1 MAQLNSA
8 GGRGTK
14 SGHPF
19 SGSGR
24 RQRLPRIP
32 QVALLLET
40 STEYGRGL
48 LRGILRYARLH
59 GPWSLSV
66 APGHLDQVLPNARS
80 WSGTGIIAR
89 IRSPETERQL
99 HAMRLPF
106 VASFVT
112 ESSPVSAAS
121 RYGEI
126 RTNSVAIARMGAT
139 YLVETG
145 LRHFA
150 FCGFANCHWS
160 TVREKSFREFLRDAG
175 YDCSTHRITSANW
188 MKRPNWMESWE
199 HEKPVMAKWLK
210 SLPKPVGIMACND
223 TCGTELL
230 QVCTTTG
237 LRVPDEVAVV
247 GVDND
252 EMMCELSDPPLSSI
266 ALDIEKAGYEA
277 AHLLDRLMSGRLA
290 AGQMVLVEPTHVATR
305 RSSDVIAQEDPLVA
319 RAMRFMR
326 ERSRHALSVTDVA
339 EEIGV
344 SRRTLERRFLRS
356 LGRTILDEIMRCHLT
371 RAKQLL
377 LETDL
382 PCYQIATLAGFG
394 SLKTF
399 YRCFSRNEQ
408 TTPLTFR
415 QRSAV
420 GTLRPGGSD
429 VSASKASSY
438 SDLSPQTGRLPG
450 VYLRIPV

>member
-1 MAQLNSA
+1 M
-8 GGRGTK
+8 
-14 SGHPF
+14 
-19 SGSGR
+19 
-24 RQRLPRIP
+24 QRLPRIP

-66 APGHLDQVLPNARS
+66 APGHLNQVLPNARS

-89 IRSPETERQL
+89 IHSPETERRL
-99 HAMRLPF
+99 RAMRIPF

-112 ESSPVSAAS
+112 ESSAVSSAS

-126 RTNSVAIARMGAT
+126 RTNSLAIARMGAT
-139 YLVETG
+139 YLVEAG

-150 FCGFANCHWS
+150 FCGFDNCHWS
-160 TVREKSFREFLRDAG
+160 TVREKGFRGFLNDAG
-175 YDCSTHRITSANW
+175 YDCLTHRITSASW
-188 MKRPNWMESWE
+188 MKRPNWIESWE
-199 HEKPVMAKWLK
+199 LEQPVLAKWLK

-230 QVCTTTG
+230 QVCTTSG

-252 EMMCELSDPPLSSI
+252 EMLCELSNPPLSSI
-266 ALDIEKAGYEA
+266 ALDVEKAGYEA
-277 AHLLDRLMSGRLA
+277 AHLLDRLMSGQLA
-290 AGQMVLVEPTHVATR
+290 AGQRVLVEPTHVATR
-305 RSSDVIAQEDPLVA
+305 RSSDVIAQEDLMVA

-339 EEIGV
+339 QEIGV

-356 LGRTILDEIMRCHLT
+356 LGRTVLDEIMRCHLV
-371 RAKQLL
+371 RAKLML

-399 YRCFSRNEQ
+399 HRCFSRHEQ
-408 TTPLTFR
+408 VTPSTFR
-415 QRSAV
+415 QRSA
-420 GTLRPGGSD
+420 GGGLRPVGDG
-429 VSASKASSY
+429 SASKAPSS
-438 SDLSPQTGRLPG
+438 SDLRLQAERLPDG
-450 VYLRIPV
+450 QIRIPV